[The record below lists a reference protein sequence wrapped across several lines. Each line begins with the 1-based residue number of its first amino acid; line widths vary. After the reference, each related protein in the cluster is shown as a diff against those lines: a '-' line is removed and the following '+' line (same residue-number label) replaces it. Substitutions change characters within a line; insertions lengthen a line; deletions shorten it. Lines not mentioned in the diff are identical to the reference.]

1 LYNKTVKAAK
11 KLYFEKNLQKNQKNL
26 KKTWDLLRSAINS
39 GGPKRDPLS
48 ELFINGIRLTD
59 PLTIAT
65 QLNEFFV
72 SAPIKISE
80 EIPPSD
86 PPEVYFENPIS
97 FSFSNSPVTITEII
111 EATAQLLP
119 KKSEDHSGLSMF
131 FIKKFIRN
139 LATPLYH
146 VIFKSLESGIVPSQL
161 KIAKVVPIF
170 KGGDCLS
177 PDNYRP
183 ISLLPNFSKI
193 LEKVVSNRLT
203 HFLESHNLISQNQ
216 FGFRKGH
223 STIHP
228 LILFVNNL
236 TSALNKKE
244 HSIAIFCDLR
254 KAFDTVNHQILLQ
267 KLANLGVR
275 GVELLWFKNYLAGRK
290 QFVSVGGS
298 GSSLLDILIGVP
310 QGSILGP
317 LLFLIYINDLPRCSN
332 LFSQLF
338 ADDTTQSS
346 SHKDL
351 NILVN
356 IVNTEFHKTVNFFC
370 AHRLS
375 LHPEKTKFMLI
386 SNSKINHIP
395 NIQINYNPIGGPHD
409 PAKIFQMS
417 YINNSSTPYA
427 KFLGV
432 LVDPQLTFKNHIAAV
447 TKKVSTALYFIR
459 NAKNLLNE
467 RALKSI
473 YYAIFHSHLIYGIQL
488 WSCCNDSL
496 LNSLYKKQ
504 KMAIRLIT
512 NSRYNSHTEPLFKKL
527 KILPL
532 PMLCEFFK
540 VQFMQQFTQKFLP
553 TAILTQWVTNVVRRD
568 NEAHVV
574 LRNDDL
580 LHIPPARTNATAKL
594 PLTSFPRIWTEF
606 PAEEIKFMRNKIEF
620 NSNLKMHF
628 LNKLS
633 PRVVCDRLLCPDCH
647 LNAQLG

>member
-1 LYNKTVKAAK
+1 
-11 KLYFEKNLQKNQKNL
+11 
-26 KKTWDLLRSAINS
+26 
-39 GGPKRDPLS
+39 
-48 ELFINGIRLTD
+48 
-59 PLTIAT
+59 
-65 QLNEFFV
+65 
-72 SAPIKISE
+72 
-80 EIPPSD
+80 
-86 PPEVYFENPIS
+86 
-97 FSFSNSPVTITEII
+97 
-111 EATAQLLP
+111 
-119 KKSEDHSGLSMF
+119 
-131 FIKKFIRN
+131 
-139 LATPLYH
+139 
-146 VIFKSLESGIVPSQL
+146 
-161 KIAKVVPIF
+161 
-170 KGGDCLS
+170 
-177 PDNYRP
+177 
-183 ISLLPNFSKI
+183 
-193 LEKVVSNRLT
+193 
-203 HFLESHNLISQNQ
+203 
-216 FGFRKGH
+216 
-223 STIHP
+223 
-228 LILFVNNL
+228 
-236 TSALNKKE
+236 
-244 HSIAIFCDLR
+244 
-254 KAFDTVNHQILLQ
+254 
-267 KLANLGVR
+267 
-275 GVELLWFKNYLAGRK
+275 
-290 QFVSVGGS
+290 
-298 GSSLLDILIGVP
+298 
-310 QGSILGP
+310 
-317 LLFLIYINDLPRCSN
+317 
-332 LFSQLF
+332 
-338 ADDTTQSS
+338 
-346 SHKDL
+346 
-351 NILVN
+351 
-356 IVNTEFHKTVNFFC
+356 
-370 AHRLS
+370 
-375 LHPEKTKFMLI
+375 MLI

-409 PAKIFQMS
+409 PAKNFQMS